1 MIRDWSTEQIQIIIK
16 NNNFKFNK
24 MYFLWYNNCM
34 YMFDE
39 IITIINR
46 WDKTNKAT
54 IANTKLEEFINSKY

>member
-1 MIRDWSTEQIQIIIK
+1 
-16 NNNFKFNK
+16 

-39 IITIINR
+39 IITIVNR